1 MVQKKD
7 NLTENSSDKEF
18 NTLYW
23 VLLLFLLIQIA
34 IYYQLTTSL
43 K

>member
-18 NTLYW
+18 NKLYW
-23 VLLLFLLIQIA
+23 VLLFFLLIQIA
-34 IYYQLTTSL
+34 IYYQLTSTL